1 MRRTLRRKV
10 ALGAGAAVA
19 VAVPL
24 AIAWPTLAATEHAP
38 VVQTRAARAASVTS
52 ASQLSTAVAQAQPG
66 DRITVADGV
75 YRSPIRVTRSGTAS
89 APIVISAQNVGRAEV
104 TADNAFQLAGVSN
117 VVIEG
122 FTFNQNAGLDVPPS
136 AKAIRVTRNTFQSG
150 KAGSYL
156 NVSADNAEVDHNTF
170 QNKKNAGVYLQVNG
184 PGAHDMAKNVRIH
197 HNYFFNHQFKG
208 ANGGE
213 SIRLGLSGRQHGQA
227 RALVEFNLFEKAD
240 GDSEALSVKSSNNII
255 RHNTFRDSRGTLSLR
270 HGSGTLVDG
279 NFILGGTSGIRFF
292 GNNHTVINNVV
303 QGSAGQALEVGGG
316 EVRDDK
322 DSGRNHEAA
331 DHCVVAFNTLQSNRA
346 GMVVYGNKPFPPS
359 DITLADNI
367 LVGTGTLIRPNKA
380 TGLTFQGNLI
390 SGGSAGVSGGGFRTA
405 NPQLVTGAGGLL
417 RLKAGSPAI
426 DAGSGS
432 FPQVAKDMDGQTRA
446 GGKDVGADELGGS
459 GERRPLTAAD
469 VGPKAP

>member
-75 YRSPIRVTRSGTAS
+75 NRSATAA
-89 APIVISAQNVGRAEV
+89 APIVISAQHVGRAEV

-156 NVSADNAEVDHNTF
+156 NVSANNAEVDHNTF

-240 GDSEALSVKSSNNII
+240 GDSQDLAVKSSNNII
-255 RHNTFRDSRGTLSLR
+255 RHNTF
-270 HGSGTLVDG
+270 
-279 NFILGGTSGIRFF
+279 
-292 GNNHTVINNVV
+292 
-303 QGSAGQALEVGGG
+303 
-316 EVRDDK
+316 
-322 DSGRNHEAA
+322 
-331 DHCVVAFNTLQSNRA
+331 
-346 GMVVYGNKPFPPS
+346 
-359 DITLADNI
+359 
-367 LVGTGTLIRPNKA
+367 
-380 TGLTFQGNLI
+380 
-390 SGGSAGVSGGGFRTA
+390 
-405 NPQLVTGAGGLL
+405 
-417 RLKAGSPAI
+417 
-426 DAGSGS
+426 
-432 FPQVAKDMDGQTRA
+432 
-446 GGKDVGADELGGS
+446 
-459 GERRPLTAAD
+459 
-469 VGPKAP
+469 